1 MLRGQMP
8 NEKFTGDY
16 MKTTKARRLESPRG
30 AHNATS
36 IAILALVAVG
46 LGWLL
51 AGCVPSAV
59 HPFYRAAD
67 VIRDPALLG
76 VWKDKPNGKECWTF
90 TSGEGLG
97 YTLEVQSD
105 DQHAV
110 FVAFLFKLG
119 NARFLDLYPAKSAL
133 EEKLQNN
140 AYGVALVP
148 AHLLV
153 RVRGTDPALRM
164 SCLGLDWLTKQVKG
178 DPKAL
183 AHVLLPDGRVVLTGE
198 TEAIQAFVKLHLND
212 TEAWNDM
219 YDDGLVKSEGKPTA
233 K

>member
-1 MLRGQMP
+1 
-8 NEKFTGDY
+8 

-140 AYGVALVP
+140 AYGHASQLNRLLSLWERARAGIWVFRPGQFVSVISGSYADLCVP
-148 AHLLV
+148 SP
-153 RVRGTDPALRM
+153 GWT
-164 SCLGLDWLTKQVKG
+164 SG
-178 DPKAL
+178 
-183 AHVLLPDGRVVLTGE
+183 
-198 TEAIQAFVKLHLND
+198 ILNSR
-212 TEAWNDM
+212 T
-219 YDDGLVKSEGKPTA
+219 LTA
-233 K
+233 KSYLVVRR